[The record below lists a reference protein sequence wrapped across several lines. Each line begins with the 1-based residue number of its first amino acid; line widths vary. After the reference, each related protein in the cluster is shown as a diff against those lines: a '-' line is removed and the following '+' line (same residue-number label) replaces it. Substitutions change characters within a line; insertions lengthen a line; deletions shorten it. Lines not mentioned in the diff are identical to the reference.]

1 MMRIISASLTLHDTK
16 IRIEQI
22 IVFRTGYGTQNTIEF
37 LGIWECLNNPDFN
50 PIEFDGFKKTV
61 RVCWQFSLVGI
72 TILNDSIQTKKCNPE
87 LLSSDRPI
95 EFSAWC

>member
-37 LGIWECLNNPDFN
+37 LGMWERLNNPDFN
-50 PIEFDGFKKTV
+50 PIEFDGFKKQSASV
-61 RVCWQFSLVGI
+61 GRSQRWGYHSL
-72 TILNDSIQTKKCNPE
+72 
-87 LLSSDRPI
+87 
-95 EFSAWC
+95 W